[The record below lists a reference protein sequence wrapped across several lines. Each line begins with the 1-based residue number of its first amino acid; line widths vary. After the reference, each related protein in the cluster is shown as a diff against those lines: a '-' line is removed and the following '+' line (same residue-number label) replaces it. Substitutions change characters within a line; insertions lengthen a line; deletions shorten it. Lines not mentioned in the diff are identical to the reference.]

1 MRLLLIN
8 NEFPPIGGG
17 GSTVTKYAIRY
28 LVKAGHE
35 VTLITS
41 RFRDLPH
48 EEEIDGARVIRI
60 PAVRRFKDFSAPW
73 ELVTFGVSAL
83 VYSLWFTSRNKVDFV
98 QAYFAV
104 PTGVVKI
111 FP

>member
-28 LVKAGHE
+28 LVQAGHK

-41 RFRDLPH
+41 RYQDLPH
-48 EEEIDGARVIRI
+48 EEEMDGARVIRI
-60 PAVRRFKDFSAPW
+60 PAVRRFKDYSAPW
-73 ELVTFGVSAL
+73 ELITFGISAL
-83 VYSLWFTSRNKVDFV
+83 VYSLWFTN
-98 QAYFAV
+98 AAN
-104 PTGVVKI
+104 VKFYLYLKCYI
-111 FP
+111 TTNSSES